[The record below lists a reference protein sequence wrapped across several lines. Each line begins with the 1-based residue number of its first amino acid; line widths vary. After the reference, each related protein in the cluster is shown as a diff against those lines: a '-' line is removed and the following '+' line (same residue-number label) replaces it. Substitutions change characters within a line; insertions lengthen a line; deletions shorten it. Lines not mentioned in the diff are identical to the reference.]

1 MKNFKKIIASF
12 AAAAVAATGMFSAIP
27 ASAEMVEVP
36 IEYIEKSEGALA
48 FNNDGSTL
56 RLNLYNVWGNEIE
69 DMNNVGTFEEK
80 ISVDF
85 TITGLGDTTGNMAE
99 DGTVTP
105 YTAYLSGMAGT
116 NSFWG
121 EGEADNT
128 VENEVITIT
137 GDGDYTAEFM
147 LADAT
152 GTVECLFLTTNINV
166 FQFSETGSIAESGLD
181 ITVTDITTMG
191 EGTST
196 NPDVPVG
203 TIATGAVMG
212 AIGAEQVWAPEEA
225 TAGST
230 VANIDGDA
238 KYMVEWVCGEGGG
251 SEGIE
256 FLIVQIPGLTSDMFP
271 ELAITVDEVYVD
283 GAPVAGYKTS
293 ADAINLAYYQDGV
306 GSSRIYLID
315 QWAGTGVADLAAD
328 TTIAQSI
335 KVVFTVSGTGVEG
348 TSNVPAAGDVELGD
362 ATLDGKIN
370 LYDAIEIAKYMMGE
384 ALTDEQLT
392 YADITQDGKVNLY
405 DAIAVCN
412 IIMG

>member
-191 EGTST
+191 EDVTD
-196 NPDVPVG
+196 PDAPVG
-203 TIATGAVMG
+203 TIGTATLIGQ
-212 AIGAEQVWAPEEA
+212 IGAEQVWAADEI

-230 VANIDGDA
+230 VANVNGDA

-251 SEGIE
+251 TEGIE
-256 FLIVQIPGLTSDMFP
+256 FLVVQIPGLTSDTYP
-271 ELAITVDEVYVD
+271 DLAVTIDEVYVD
-283 GAPVAGYKTS
+283 GAPVAGYKPS
-293 ADAINLAYYQDGV
+293 AGAVNLAYYEGA
-306 GSSRIYLID
+306 GATRLNLID
-315 QWAGTGVADLAAD
+315 RWSGADVADLAAD
-328 TTIAQSI
+328 TTITQSV

-348 TSNVPAAGDVELGD
+348 TSNVPAAGGNLQGD
-362 ATLDGKIN
+362 ATLDGV
-370 LYDAIEIAKYMMGE
+370 
-384 ALTDEQLT
+384 
-392 YADITQDGKVNLY
+392 VNLY
-405 DAIAVCN
+405 DAIAIAKHMMGILLEGDAFANGDWDSNGVVNLYDAISVCKYM
-412 IIMG
+412 MG